1 MRVEIVGIRHGKTKN
16 GKESYNYFG
25 LREFSDYDQENSDC
39 QGKLPVDAFSYKD
52 YGVAVGDVVD
62 FQYEPGFEG
71 KAQLSNIVM
80 VQMGS
85 GNPFGSDTAK
95 ESGKKDGK

>member
-1 MRVEIVGIRHGKTKN
+1 MRVEIVGIRHGKTKT

-25 LREFSDYDQENSDC
+25 LREFSDYDQENSEC
-39 QGKLPVDAFSYKD
+39 SGKQPVDAFSYKD

-80 VQMGS
+80 VQPG
-85 GNPFGSDTAK
+85 GGTPFGSDTAK
-95 ESGKKDGK
+95 ESGKKDVK